1 MYQNWMIHILVDGD
15 LVQVIMHFDQNLP
28 QLNFDPSTPQ
38 LNRNDIDDDNDG
50 DNDLMLMMTMARK
63 ER

>member
-15 LVQVIMHFDQNLP
+15 LAQVITHFDQIPP

-38 LNRNDIDDDNDG
+38 VNRNDVDDDND
-50 DNDLMLMMTMARK
+50 LVLMMTMMMTMI
-63 ER
+63 

>member
-1 MYQNWMIHILVDGD
+1 MYQNWMIHIMVDGD

-38 LNRNDIDDDNDG
+38 VNRNDVDDDR
-50 DNDLMLMMTMARK
+50 DLMLMR
-63 ER
+63 EI

>member
-15 LVQVIMHFDQNLP
+15 LAQVITHFDQIPP

-38 LNRNDIDDDNDG
+38 QNRNDADD
-50 DNDLMLMMTMARK
+50 DNDLMLMI
-63 ER
+63 